1 MIKRVLKISR
11 HIMWNWEK
19 SPEEELVR
27 YHIIVVND
35 KNRKG
40 IMNEIIGQFQKVSS
54 GIECIRTREGNVKN
68 SKLKYLFESYDS
80 SLSPSVI
87 VKAFALNGFIFM
99 TAFSI
104 SQLFSLPAS
113 SAANSSEQTT

>member
-87 VKAFALNGFIFM
+87 DWVKFKSVKRNKDLYERQRGNIENYVADFYEG
-99 TAFSI
+99 
-104 SQLFSLPAS
+104 
-113 SAANSSEQTT
+113 